1 MTARPTTQTSR
12 KTVFSAWLLVGLC
25 LLLLPN
31 SLTLHCQTLFRHA
44 FQVPLQFGSRIP
56 ALSAPKQVRPVE
68 DPNLLAYVQ
77 ELETQVQEQSIHI
90 ANLEAMCADLQA
102 NNERLTLVRRN
113 PQLAHLGLKSAD
125 VVMASR
131 PDYLVLNFRIK
142 DPDALNKGLY
152 AIADNAMVGRIV
164 KANPFDSELRL
175 VTHPESV
182 IRAYIADSR
191 AKSPASK
198 QVFGRLEG
206 TAEGT
211 MRMVVDS
218 REPIRVGAPVHAQ
231 KQPYLPIP
239 FLIGRVSGCDNHK
252 ESPELWEVL
261 VEPATPLH
269 NLRRVDILR
278 PKE

>member
-12 KTVFSAWLLVGLC
+12 KTVFSAWFLVGLC

-56 ALSAPKQVRPVE
+56 ALSAPKQVPQVAE
-68 DPNLLAYVQ
+68 PNLQYVQ
-77 ELETQVQEQSIHI
+77 ELEEKTKAQSNHI
-90 ANLEAMCADLQA
+90 ENLERMYADLKA
-102 NNERLTLVRRN
+102 DYERLTSVRRN
-113 PQLAHLGLKSAD
+113 PDLNHLGLEAAD
-125 VVMASR
+125 VVMAPR
-131 PDYLVLNFRIK
+131 PDYLILNFRIQ

-152 AIADNAMVGRIV
+152 AIVDNAVVGRIV
-164 KANPFDSELRL
+164 KANPFDSELQL

-182 IRAYIADSR
+182 IRAYIADSQ
-191 AKSPASK
+191 AKSQAAK
-198 QVFGRLEG
+198 QIFGRLEG

-211 MRMVVDS
+211 MRMVVNSQD
-218 REPIRVGAPVHAQ
+218 RIRIGAPVHAQ
-231 KQPYLPIP
+231 RQPYLPIP
-239 FLIGRVSGCDNHK
+239 FVIGRVSGCDYHK
-252 ESPELWEVL
+252 ESPVLWEVL

-269 NLRRVDILR
+269 NLRLVDIFR